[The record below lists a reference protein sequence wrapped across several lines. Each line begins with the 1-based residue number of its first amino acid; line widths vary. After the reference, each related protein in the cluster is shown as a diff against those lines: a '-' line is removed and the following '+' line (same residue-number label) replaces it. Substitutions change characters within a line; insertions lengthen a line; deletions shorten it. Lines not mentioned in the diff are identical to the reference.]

1 MWSEA
6 TIISIEKET
15 NLTWRFIIESN
26 DDFDFKAG
34 QFVTI
39 KINDLKRS
47 YSIASYKLSN
57 KIFELLIVKLDGGQ
71 MTNILFND
79 IKVGDKIEIRGPLG
93 RFNLPDNV
101 ENDLVLICT
110 GTGLAPFRSILQS
123 IVLNNISH
131 RKIYLIFGTRTYQD
145 LLCFD
150 EMKEYENKLKNFKY
164 IPVLSREDWE
174 GESGYVHNQYIDL
187 IKSKKLKDPI
197 FYLCGWRD
205 MIKEARNNLKELGF
219 DSKKIKL
226 EIYG

>member
-1 MWSEA
+1 MTEHLFENA
-6 TIISIEKET
+6 
-15 NLTWRFIIESN
+15 
-26 DDFDFKAG
+26 KAG
-34 QFVTI
+34 DELEI
-39 KINDLKRS
+39 K
-47 YSIASYKLSN
+47 
-57 KIFELLIVKLDGGQ
+57 
-71 MTNILFND
+71 
-79 IKVGDKIEIRGPLG
+79 GPLG
-93 RFNLPDNV
+93 KFILP
-101 ENDLVLICT
+101 EEIEGDLLFICT

-123 IVLNNISH
+123 IVLNDISH
-131 RKIYLIFGTRTYQD
+131 HKIYLIFGTRTYQD

-174 GESGYVHNQYIDL
+174 GESGYVHNQYINL

-205 MIKEARNNLKELGF
+205 MIKEARYNLKELGF

>member
-26 DDFDFKAG
+26 DEFDFKAG

-47 YSIASYKLSN
+47 YSIASFKLSN

-79 IKVGDKIEIRGPLG
+79 IKVGDKIEIRGPSG
-93 RFNLPDNV
+93 RFNLP
-101 ENDLVLICT
+101 ENIESDIVLICT

-123 IVLNNISH
+123 VVLNNISYH
-131 RKIYLIFGTRTYQD
+131 KIYLIFGTRTYKD

-150 EMKEYENKLKNFKY
+150 EMKEYENKLVY
-164 IPVLSREDWE
+164 
-174 GESGYVHNQYIDL
+174 L
-187 IKSKKLKDPI
+187 ITV
-197 FYLCGWRD
+197 
-205 MIKEARNNLKELGF
+205 
-219 DSKKIKL
+219 